1 MNSKDFARN
10 FEKYLRSITTEEVTK
25 QLANRFIANK
35 GFVKSE
41 INIAIVSQRE
51 AIESQKKQI
60 KKLFAK
66 LDNLSIR
73 MNRIE
78 EGLRS
83 DEEDRKIDNQLE
95 EEAKKFDEEKMNY
108 TFTVKTAELEQ
119 ERLQKENSRLE
130 SDLEFERQNLKK
142 MNEFR
147 LHFLSIMNEMKSDL
161 EILKREVFGNIHLD
175 NERR

>member
-83 DEEDRKIDNQLE
+83 DEEDRKIDNRLE

-130 SDLEFERQNLKK
+130 SDLELARQNSKN

-147 LHFLSIMNEMKSDL
+147 FHFISIMNEMKSDL
-161 EILKREVFGNIHLD
+161 EILKREVFGN
-175 NERR
+175 